1 MITGGA
7 VIIMC
12 NDDTGREICGGGGW
26 DIQRHDMRTNKK
38 TDRKANSQS
47 EFGPKLGSGVEV

>member
-12 NDDTGREICGGGGW
+12 NDVTGQDICVGEGW
-26 DIQRHDMRTNKK
+26 DIQRHDTRTSRK
-38 TDRKANSQS
+38 TDEKPTHNF